1 MSHDLAPG
9 VTVAQRYTL
18 RHRIGEGGMGE
29 VWAADSTADGKRVA
43 LKFMKEDAVTP
54 ALRRRFLREAR
65 AANAIRHTAIVEIQ
79 DIIELE
85 DGAPVLVME
94 CLQGESLADKL
105 AREGKLPLREL
116 AAIMQPVVSAVGL
129 AHSLGIVHRDLKPE
143 NIFLAKREHGRI
155 DVKVLDFGIAKLT
168 ALEGEAAQSASLTGT
183 GTLLGT
189 PYYMSPEQIFGEK
202 DIDHRADI
210 WALGIIM
217 YEGLTGLLP
226 TEGENVGQVLKV
238 VVASRIPPIEQLEP
252 DLPEDICALVA
263 HMMARRRDD
272 RPVDLREVRKTLK
285 RHTAV
290 TSESFGEPS
299 ALMMPHSARGTVPA
313 RVHGDDDTLVDPLSD
328 TAPMSALNVTFRRR
342 RRTRRIKLAA
352 AAGVVVLVAGRLWL
366 ASSALVRSAVPGAT
380 ASAATV
386 ASGAPGDPT
395 ASGPGASTA
404 LAATASPEAT
414 GAAPSGRPV
423 EPEPSA
429 SAGVGPRPGAG
440 TARKTGPGATAT
452 AAAGPDP
459 VPPPTATGA
468 NGPKV
473 QDW

>member
-1 MSHDLAPG
+1 M
-9 VTVAQRYTL
+9 TVAERYTL

-116 AAIMQPVVSAVGL
+116 AALMQPVVSAVGL

-143 NIFLAKREHGRI
+143 NIFLAKREQGRI

-168 ALEGEAAQSASLTGT
+168 ALQGEAAQSASLTGT

-210 WALGIIM
+210 WALGIII
-217 YEGLTGLLP
+217 YEALTGLLP

-263 HMMARRRDD
+263 HMMERRRDD

-299 ALMMPHSARGTVPA
+299 ALMMPHSARGPLPA
-313 RVHGDDDTLVDPLSD
+313 RVHGDDTVVDPLSE
-328 TAPMSALNVTFRRR
+328 TAPMSALNITFRRR
-342 RRTRRIKLAA
+342 RRTGRIKMAVV
-352 AAGVVVLVAGRLWL
+352 AGVVVLGAGGVWL
-366 ASSALVRSAVPGAT
+366 ARSARVSGASPSAT
-380 ASAATV
+380 ASAATA
-386 ASGAPGDPT
+386 ASDPHDDPSG
-395 ASGPGASTA
+395 SGPGTGAA
-404 LAATASPEAT
+404 MAATASPGAT
-414 GAAPSGRPV
+414 GAAASGRPV

-429 SAGVGPRPGAG
+429 SGSAGLRLGPG
-440 TARKTGPGATAT
+440 TARKAGPGATAT
-452 AAAGPDP
+452 AVAGPEP
-459 VPPPTATGA
+459 VPAPTATGA